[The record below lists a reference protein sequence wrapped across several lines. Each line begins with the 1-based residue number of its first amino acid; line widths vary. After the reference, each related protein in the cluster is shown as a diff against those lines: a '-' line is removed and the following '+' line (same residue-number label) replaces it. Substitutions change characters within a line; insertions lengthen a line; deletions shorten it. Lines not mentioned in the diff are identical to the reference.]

1 MISDYRC
8 IYCLMKS
15 YGNRLEKADIPFADK
30 ERFTHNLLTILNEK
44 WNDISAPQCAHD
56 IQELYRSYVN
66 DPDPFWD
73 AKRESNDI
81 ALAMYGDLSKK
92 VAESDDPFLTAL
104 RLAIAG
110 NIIDFAVNDSC
121 DLDGTLERVLHSEL
135 AVDHS
140 LQLKQALKRAKSVLY
155 IGDNAGEIVFDKL
168 FISQI
173 AHPGLVFSVRGGPAI
188 NDATME
194 DAEYTGM
201 TSLAKVI
208 SSGHASPTTDLSRS
222 GEEFQRYFREADL
235 IISKGQGNLEGL
247 IGEADGRIFFLLMA
261 KCNVISEYL
270 GIETGSFVVFNPSL
284 QSKRPMRS

>member
-8 IYCLMKS
+8 IYCLMRS
-15 YGNRLEKADIPFADK
+15 YGNRLEKADIPFAQK
-30 ERFTHNLLTILNEK
+30 ERFTHSLLTILNEK
-44 WNDISAPQCAHD
+44 WNDISAPECAHD
-56 IQELYRSYVN
+56 IQDLYRSYVN
-66 DPDPFWD
+66 DPDPFREV
-73 AKRESNDI
+73 KLESNDI
-81 ALAMYGDLSKK
+81 ALAMYGDLSRK
-92 VAESDDPFLTAL
+92 VDESDDPFITAL
-104 RLAIAG
+104 KLAIAG

-121 DLDGTLERVLHSEL
+121 DLDGTIDRVLRSEL

-140 LQLKQALKRAKSVLY
+140 LQLKQALERANRVLY

-168 FISQI
+168 FIGQI
-173 AHPGLVFSVRGGPAI
+173 AHPGLVYSVRGGPAI

-194 DAEYTGM
+194 DADYTGM
-201 TSLAKVI
+201 TSVARVI

-247 IGEADGRIFFLLMA
+247 IGIPDRRIFFLLMA

-270 GIETGSFVVFNPSL
+270 GIETGSFVVINPSL
-284 QSKRPMRS
+284 QSKKQ

>member
-15 YGNRLEKADIPFADK
+15 YGNRLEKADISSAEK
-30 ERFTHNLLTILNEK
+30 ERFTHSLLTILNEK
-44 WNDISAPQCAHD
+44 WNDISAPECAHD

-66 DPDPFWD
+66 DPDPFRD
-73 AKRESNDI
+73 VKRESNDI
-81 ALAMYGDLSKK
+81 ALAMYGDLSRK
-92 VAESDDPFLTAL
+92 VKESADPFLTAL

-121 DLDGTLERVLHSEL
+121 DLDGTLDRVLISEL

-140 LQLKQALKRAKSVLY
+140 LQLKKALGMAKNVLY
-155 IGDNAGEIVFDKL
+155 IGENAGEIVFDKL

-173 AHPGLVFSVRGGPAI
+173 AHPGLIYSVRGGPAI

-194 DAEYTGM
+194 DAVYTGM
-201 TSLAKVI
+201 TSVAKVI
-208 SSGHASPTTDLSRS
+208 SNGHASPTTDLHRS
-222 GEEFQRYFREADL
+222 GDEFQRHYREADL

-247 IGEADGRIFFLLMA
+247 IGKPDERIFFLLMA

-284 QSKRPMRS
+284 QSKRPIRT

>member
-8 IYCLMKS
+8 IYCLMRS
-15 YGNRLEKADIPFADK
+15 YGNRLEKADIPFAQK
-30 ERFTHNLLTILNEK
+30 ERFTHSLLTILNEK
-44 WNDISAPQCAHD
+44 WNDISAPECAHD
-56 IQELYRSYVN
+56 IQDLYRSYVN
-66 DPDPFWD
+66 DPDPFREV
-73 AKRESNDI
+73 KLESNDI
-81 ALAMYGDLSKK
+81 ALAMYGDLSRK
-92 VAESDDPFLTAL
+92 VDESDDPFITAL
-104 RLAIAG
+104 KLAIAG

-121 DLDGTLERVLHSEL
+121 DLDGTIDRVLRSEL

-140 LQLKQALKRAKSVLY
+140 LQLKQALERANRVLY

-168 FISQI
+168 FIGQI
-173 AHPGLVFSVRGGPAI
+173 AHPGLVYSVRGGPAI

-194 DAEYTGM
+194 DADCTGM
-201 TSLAKVI
+201 TSVARVI

-247 IGEADGRIFFLLMA
+247 IGIPDRRIFFLLMA

-270 GIETGSFVVFNPSL
+270 GIETGSFVVINPSL
-284 QSKRPMRS
+284 QSKKQ